1 MNAKQQAFLEHYL
14 RCWNA
19 AEAAR
24 LAGYSVKSARQIGAR
39 LLSDDDIK
47 LAITERLTE
56 LQMGAN
62 EVLVRLSQQAR
73 ANMMDFVDR
82 RGRINIFD
90 REALDKLKGPE
101 SQEALAELELE
112 VMRRQQ
118 LGLLVKKYKT
128 RERKL
133 ADMTVEYYSEIELHD
148 AQAALVHLGKHHRL
162 FAEKFETWQDD
173 LIRGLRDGSIKPK
186 DVIDELG
193 RDAASALFVAA
204 GVSGHEGA
212 NADQQGGAE
221 TAGTGSA

>member
-24 LAGYSVKSARQIGAR
+24 LAGYSAKSARDAGHR
-39 LLSDDDIK
+39 LLTNADIA

-73 ANMMDFVDR
+73 ANMMDFVGR
-82 RGRINIFD
+82 NGRINIFD
-90 REALDKLKGPE
+90 REALDKQREGKSLE
-101 SQEALAELELE
+101 EQAALEIED
-112 VMRRQQ
+112 MRRQQ
-118 LGLLVKKYKT
+118 MGLLVKKYKV

-133 ADMTVEYYSEIELHD
+133 ADMTVEFYSEIELHD

-204 GVSGHEGA
+204 GVSSHEGA
-212 NADQQGGAE
+212 NADNESGAKE
-221 TAGTGSA
+221 E

>member
-1 MNAKQQAFLEHYL
+1 MNAKQRVFVEHYL

-19 AEAAR
+19 SEAAR
-24 LAGYSVKSARQIGAR
+24 MAGYSEKTAGQIGHELLKKPEIEFAITAR
-39 LLSDDDIK
+39 LTD
-47 LAITERLTE
+47 

-73 ANMMDFVDR
+73 ADMLDFIDINGRVDR
-82 RGRINIFD
+82 EKARIELRGPLI
-90 REALDKLKGPE
+90 
-101 SQEALAELELE
+101 
-112 VMRRQQ
+112 
-118 LGLLVKKYKT
+118 KKYKT

-133 ADMTVEYYSEIELHD
+133 ADATVEFYTEIELHD
-148 AQAALVHLGKHHRL
+148 AQAALVQLGKHHRL

-204 GVSGHEGA
+204 GVSSHEGA
-212 NADQQGGAE
+212 NADNESGAKE
-221 TAGTGSA
+221 E